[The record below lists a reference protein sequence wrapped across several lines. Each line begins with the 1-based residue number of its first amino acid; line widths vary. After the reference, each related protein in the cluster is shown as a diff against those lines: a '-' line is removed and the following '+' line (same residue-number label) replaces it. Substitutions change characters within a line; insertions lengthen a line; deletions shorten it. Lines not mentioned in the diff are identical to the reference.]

1 MLARKIEA
9 LRVSWLVWSSAGV
22 TLLSA
27 VLLFWLS
34 KVGEGIAATF
44 ANSDGSPAQAPA
56 FLDCLYFSVVS
67 ISSLGYG
74 DFRPVGYGRMV
85 AGAEVILG
93 LILIALIVSKLASDR
108 TSAYVRL
115 LYTSDSERRLKEFKS
130 DIHARVSELRLA
142 QHDHDHESKLAEIN
156 SLGLIAVNLA
166 KYYQYQVKVGG
177 LGEDWARKNSLRVV
191 RAIARATEELSRAGK
206 AELAIATEHHS
217 IRTAFRHIQR
227 AIREITNSHCSDDFK
242 SAREH
247 IQTTIESYERCLAA
261 GRTKPVDSEVTP
273 HVLQQVSKVLPSKP
287 WPRHVHKL
295 VAQQLRISN
304 RLAHRAITVLEGDEN
319 ACGAG

>member
-1 MLARKIEA
+1 M
-9 LRVSWLVWSSAGV
+9 
-22 TLLSA
+22 
-27 VLLFWLS
+27 
-34 KVGEGIAATF
+34 AAT
-44 ANSDGSPAQAPA
+44 
-56 FLDCLYFSVVS
+56 
-67 ISSLGYG
+67 
-74 DFRPVGYGRMV
+74 
-85 AGAEVILG
+85 EVILG
-93 LILIALIVSKLASDR
+93 LVLIALIVSKLASDR

-130 DIHARVSELRLA
+130 DIHARVAGLKSA
-142 QHDHDHESKLAEIN
+142 QHDHNHQAKLAEIN

-206 AELAIATEHHS
+206 AELASASEHHS

-227 AIREITNSHCSDDFK
+227 AIREITNSHSSEDF
-242 SAREH
+242 SSVREH
-247 IQTTIESYERCLAA
+247 IQSTIESYERCLAA

-273 HVLQQVSKVLPSKP
+273 HVLQQVNKALPPKP

-295 VAQQLRISN
+295 VAEKLRISN
-304 RLAHRAITVLEGDEN
+304 RLAHKAITALETDRSAG
-319 ACGAG
+319 GAG

>member
-1 MLARKIEA
+1 MFARKIET
-9 LRVSWLVWSSAGV
+9 LRVIWLVWVSVGV
-22 TLLSA
+22 TVLSA
-27 VLLFWLS
+27 ILLFWLS
-34 KVGEGIAATF
+34 RFDEGITPTF
-44 ANSDGSPAQAPA
+44 AIDSHLPAQPPS

-74 DFRPVGYGRMV
+74 DYRPIGYGRVV
-85 AGAEVILG
+85 AAVEVILG
-93 LILIALIVSKLASDR
+93 LVLIALIVSKLASDR

-130 DIHARVSELRLA
+130 DIQARVGGLRSA
-142 QHDHDHESKLAEIN
+142 QQNHDHESKRAEIN

-191 RAIARATEELSRAGK
+191 HAIARATEELSRAGK
-206 AELAIATEHHS
+206 AELATATEHHS
-217 IRTAFRHIQR
+217 IKTALRHIQR
-227 AIREITNSHCSDDFK
+227 AIREITNSHSSDDFK
-242 SAREH
+242 SVKEH
-247 IQTTIESYERCLAA
+247 IQKTVDSYERCLAE

-273 HVLQQVSKVLPSKP
+273 FVMQQVRKELPSKP

-295 VAQQLRISN
+295 VAQRLRISN
-304 RLAHRAITVLEGDEN
+304 RLAHKAITALEGGEN
-319 ACGAG
+319 ASDES